1 MLHLVLVVVAAA
13 AVVVVVAGV
22 GPAVLCAVA
31 LLLRSHKSWHCSW
44 GRGWGRG
51 SGSSGKSAGCK
62 ISVNLLRFVHNVNA
76 V

>member
-1 MLHLVLVVVAAA
+1 MLHLVLVVVAVV
-13 AVVVVVAGV
+13 VVVVVA

-31 LLLRSHKSWHCSW
+31 LLLRSHKSWRCSW

-51 SGSSGKSAGCK
+51 SGSSGRSAGCK